1 MASAQVMSASAVPI
15 VEPIQIAEPLV
26 RYRPLHPTF
35 GAEATADF
43 STITPELV
51 AEIKGGLAKYG
62 VLVFRKT
69 GLTDS
74 KHVEMSHL
82 FGDLDDIAPFVGGL
96 GQKNR
101 LSSDYLFDVGN
112 VNPDGSVMQPG
123 GMRDLLLRCNY
134 HFHADSAFNPRRAG
148 VSLLL
153 AHELPPP
160 ECGGNTEFSDT
171 RSAYEALSHER
182 KEEIKD
188 WVVCNSQLNC
198 RRNANIDEN
207 GKLNPLLD
215 TDEFDPMKHRF
226 GKHKLVQTHE
236 PSGRTNLYI
245 AAHAHH
251 VEGMPVE
258 EGQKELHELLLHAG
272 KPDFVLSVQWKDIG
286 DLVVWDNTCTLHRSV
301 PGSYAGKYKR
311 DLRRTTVHDMSS
323 QAWGLNGEGAT
334 WRSGLD

>member
-1 MASAQVMSASAVPI
+1 MAATAIPSYNPSPRV
-15 VEPIQIAEPLV
+15 EPLV
-26 RYRPLHPTF
+26 QYRPLHPTF

-43 STITPELV
+43 ATITPDLV
-51 AEIKGGLAKYG
+51 DEIKRGLAKYG

-69 GLTDS
+69 GLDDAR
-74 KHVEMSHL
+74 HVEMSHL
-82 FGDLDDIAPFVGGL
+82 FGDLDDVAPFVSGL

-123 GMRDLLLRCNY
+123 TMRDLLLKCNY

-148 VSLLL
+148 ISLLL
-153 AHELPPP
+153 AHELPPAHL
-160 ECGGNTEFSDT
+160 GGETEFADT
-171 RSAYEALSHER
+171 RSAYEDLSPDR

-188 WVVCNSQLNC
+188 WVVLNSQLQC
-198 RRNANIDEN
+198 RRNANTDKDGILD
-207 GKLNPLLD
+207 PLLD

-226 GKHKLVQTHE
+226 GKHRLIQLHD

-251 VEGMPVE
+251 VEGMPIE
-258 EGQKELHELLLHAG
+258 EGQRKLKELLDHAG
-272 KPDFVLSVQWKDIG
+272 QPQYTFKVQWKDPG
-286 DLVVWDNTCTLHRSV
+286 DLVVWDNTCVLHRSV
-301 PGSYAGKYKR
+301 PGGYAGKYKR
-311 DLRRTTVHDMSS
+311 DLRRTTVHDMGP
-323 QAWGLNGEGAT
+323 QAWGLNGVGAT

>member
-215 TDEFDPMKHRF
+215 TDE
-226 GKHKLVQTHE
+226 THE

-258 EGQKELHELLLHAG
+258 EGQKELHELLLHAA
-272 KPDFVLSVQWKDIG
+272 KPEFVLSVQWKDIG

-301 PGSYAGKYKR
+301 PGNYAGKYKR

>member
-215 TDEFDPMKHRF
+215 TDE
-226 GKHKLVQTHE
+226 THE

>member
-1 MASAQVMSASAVPI
+1 MAAAIVQTASSIPAI
-15 VEPIQIAEPLV
+15 HHEPIPESLV
-26 RYRPLHPTF
+26 QYHPLHPTF
-35 GAEATADF
+35 GAEAIADF
-43 STITPELV
+43 SSITPELV
-51 AEIKGGLAKYG
+51 EEIKAGLAK
-62 VLVFRKT
+62 T
-69 GLTDS
+69 GLNDAR
-74 KHVEMSHL
+74 HVEMSHL

-112 VNPDGSVMQPG
+112 VNPDGTVMQPG

-148 VSLLL
+148 ISLLL
-153 AHELPPP
+153 AHELPPAGL
-160 ECGGNTEFSDT
+160 GGDTEFADT
-171 RSAYEALSHER
+171 RTAYEALPSER
-182 KEEIKD
+182 KEQIKD

-215 TDEFDPMKHRF
+215 TDEHRF

-251 VEGMPVE
+251 VEGMPIE
-258 EGQKELHELLLHAG
+258 EGQRELHELLTHAG
-272 KPDFVLSVQWKDIG
+272 SPEFTTKVQWKNIG
-286 DLVVWDNTCTLHRSV
+286 DL
-301 PGSYAGKYKR
+301 GSYAGKYKR
-311 DLRRTTVHDMSS
+311 DLRRTTVHDSS
-323 QAWGLNGEGAT
+323 IHAWGLNGEGAT

>member
-1 MASAQVMSASAVPI
+1 MTSAQVMSASAVPT

-215 TDEFDPMKHRF
+215 TDE
-226 GKHKLVQTHE
+226 THE